1 MQVKRVLRSVPRIL
15 FTNAP
20 MDAQLIVTRRC
31 NLSCGY
37 CSEYDTTSE
46 PVPLEDLKRRID
58 ALHRLHAA
66 NITLLG
72 GEPLMHPRLA
82 EIVAYAGR
90 KSNTSVVTNGFL
102 LRERAI
108 EALNGAG
115 LNNLTV
121 SIDTLKA
128 DPTRYI
134 QKSFRSLRAR
144 LERLHR
150 LAEFDVHVTAVLCEE
165 SKDDFQELVREIQA
179 YGFRMSVNLIHD
191 DHGYI
196 TIGGQ
201 PYVDLYEEFYRDG
214 APFTY
219 IDYAYGKKLLEGERP
234 SWKCRAGARYLYVD
248 EAGNVQL
255 CASQMGR
262 MNTRIEDYTVADL
275 DEHARTSKGCEEGCS
290 VGCAYRCSQVDNHR
304 TAFVKAVV
312 KGLTRGTL
320 SDNSRKRPV
329 PSPVPRGPATTP
341 VALGKRA
348 TARARASAIDGGG

>member
-1 MQVKRVLRSVPRIL
+1 MQVKHLLKSVPRVL

-20 MDAQLIVTRRC
+20 LDAQLIVTRRC

-37 CSEYDTTSE
+37 CSEYDATSE

-66 NITLLG
+66 NITMLG
-72 GEPLMHPRLA
+72 GEPLMHPDLA

-108 EALNGAG
+108 EALNEAG

-144 LERLHR
+144 LDRLHR
-150 LAEFDVHVTAVLCEE
+150 LARFDVHVTAVLCEE
-165 SKDDFQELVREIQA
+165 SKDDFQELVREIQG

-191 DHGYI
+191 DDGTI

-214 APFTY
+214 QPFTY
-219 IDYAYGKKLLEGERP
+219 IDYEYGRKLLEGERP
-234 SWKCRAGARYLYVD
+234 SWKCGAGARYLYVD

-262 MNTRIEDYTVADL
+262 LNTPIEDYTVANL
-275 DEHARTSKGCEEGCS
+275 REQAKTSKGCEEGCS
-290 VGCAYRCSQVDNHR
+290 VGCAYRCSLIDNDR
-304 TAFVKAVV
+304 SAFVKAVV
-312 KGLTRGTL
+312 KGFTRGTL
-320 SDNSRKRPV
+320 SDNSRKREARVSLPKV
-329 PSPVPRGPATTP
+329 TASPSDGAAEPP
-341 VALGKRA
+341 
-348 TARARASAIDGGG
+348 TARERADAAAGVG